1 MIHKNKNTVSITKNS
16 NPNVGPNLL
25 SRDND
30 KRQTKRL
37 SLYDFRVNAQEP
49 RKRLSSLAL

>member
-1 MIHKNKNTVSITKNS
+1 MIHKNKNTVYS

-37 SLYDFRVNAQEP
+37 SSYDFRVNAQEP